1 MKLVAAALAA
11 PFDRDI
17 TAALARVE
25 RALVSARERGVRL
38 LVLPES
44 ALGGYLREP
53 GPDASAPDIPAGLD
67 PDGPEIARLIE
78 LAGDVVVCAGY
89 TEAGDGVLYASAVCV
104 NGDGVLGRQRKVH
117 LPPAERFAYTAGDGF
132 AAFDTPIGRVGMLL
146 CYDKLFPEAARALA
160 LDGADV
166 ICSLSAWAADRMHPA
181 ADIRDDI
188 QTRHFDLCDQTRAV
202 ENQVFVVSAN
212 QTGPW
217 GPLRFLGSAKVV
229 DPGGF
234 VLAEHRR
241 RRGPRRRRGRPR
253 RDPRDPP
260 RHRPSGRPPAGCL
273 RAAAARGRR
282 ARFRALS
289 DVVTLRPCA
298 ESSRSTE
305 ALIPKRWSGCSSAS
319 RTAGPTT
326 AAPSRSTAA
335 GSGTGGSRSSTSAA
349 ASSR

>member
-11 PFDRDI
+11 PFDRDV
-17 TAALARVE
+17 TAGLARVE

-53 GPDASAPDIPAGLD
+53 GPEESAPDVPAGLD
-67 PDGPEIARLIE
+67 PYGPEIARLIE

-89 TEAGDGVLYASAVCV
+89 TEAADGGLYASAVCV
-104 NGDGVLGRQRKVH
+104 SGDGVLGHQRKVH

-132 AAFDTPIGRVGMLL
+132 AAFDTPVGRLGMLL

-160 LDGADV
+160 LDGADAL
-166 ICSLSAWAADRMHPA
+166 CSLSAWPVDRMNPA
-181 ADIRDDI
+181 EHIRDDV

-229 DPGGF
+229 GPSGA
-234 VLAEHRR
+234 VLATSGAGRR
-241 RRGPRRRRGRPR
+241 ARGRLRRSRRGPRDPPQHRPPR
-253 RDPRDPP
+253 R
-260 RHRPSGRPPAGCL
+260 PA
-273 RAAAARGRR
+273 
-282 ARFRALS
+282 
-289 DVVTLRPCA
+289 P
-298 ESSRSTE
+298 
-305 ALIPKRWSGCSSAS
+305 
-319 RTAGPTT
+319 
-326 AAPSRSTAA
+326 
-335 GSGTGGSRSSTSAA
+335 
-349 ASSR
+349 